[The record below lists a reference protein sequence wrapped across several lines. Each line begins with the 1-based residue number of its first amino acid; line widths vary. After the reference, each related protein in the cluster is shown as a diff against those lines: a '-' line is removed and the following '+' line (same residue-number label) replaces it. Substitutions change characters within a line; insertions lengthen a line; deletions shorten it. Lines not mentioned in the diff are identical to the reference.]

1 VIPKS
6 FYYTKLKKVKYNMS
20 YLTRMYG
27 GKPQQATTTD
37 KNPNRVT
44 GGLRAQG
51 VDRFTMVAEDGSSK
65 EIPTLDYVRSLEEQS
80 KKQRAAID
88 VLERKLAR
96 QESAISQLQSALVRH
111 SS

>member
-1 VIPKS
+1 
-6 FYYTKLKKVKYNMS
+6 
-20 YLTRMYG
+20 MYG
-27 GKPQQATTTD
+27 RQSQAQTQSSSD

-51 VDRFTMVAEDGSSK
+51 VDTIIMLGEDGSQQEVPS
-65 EIPTLDYVRSLEEQS
+65 LAYVRSLEEQS

-96 QESAISQLQSALVRH
+96 QDSAITQLQAAVSR
-111 SS
+111 S

>member
-1 VIPKS
+1 
-6 FYYTKLKKVKYNMS
+6 MS
-20 YLTRMYG
+20 YLNKMYG
-27 GKPQQATTTD
+27 RSVQKPATESN

-51 VDRFTMVAEDGSSK
+51 VDRFTMIAEDGSAQ

-80 KKQRAAID
+80 RKQRAAID

-96 QESAISQLQSALVRH
+96 CDTAIQQLQNAFVKHQS
-111 SS
+111 

>member
-1 VIPKS
+1 
-6 FYYTKLKKVKYNMS
+6 MS
-20 YLTRMYG
+20 YLNKMYG
-27 GKPQQATTTD
+27 RKSPAQTQSSSD

-51 VDRFTMVAEDGSSK
+51 VDRFTMLGEDGSQQEVPSL
-65 EIPTLDYVRSLEEQS
+65 EYVRSLEEQS

-96 QESAISQLQSALVRH
+96 QDTAIQQLQSAIINR
-111 SS
+111 S

>member
-1 VIPKS
+1 
-6 FYYTKLKKVKYNMS
+6 MS
-20 YLTRMYG
+20 YLNQMYG
-27 GKPQQATTTD
+27 RKPQAQTQSSSE

-51 VDRFTMVAEDGSSK
+51 VDRFTMVAEDGSSR

-88 VLERKLAR
+88 ILERKLAR
-96 QESAISQLQSALVRH
+96 QDAAISQLQSVLVRRQ
-111 SS
+111 S

>member
-1 VIPKS
+1 
-6 FYYTKLKKVKYNMS
+6 
-20 YLTRMYG
+20 MYG
-27 GKPQQATTTD
+27 RNPQPAKTLD

-80 KKQRAAID
+80 RKQRAAID

-96 QESAISQLQSALVRH
+96 CDTAITQLQTALIRH
-111 SS
+111 QS

>member
-1 VIPKS
+1 
-6 FYYTKLKKVKYNMS
+6 
-20 YLTRMYG
+20 MYG
-27 GKPQQATTTD
+27 RSKQQPALTQSSSD

-44 GGLRAQG
+44 GGLKGQG

-80 KKQRAAID
+80 KKQRAAIT

-96 QESAISQLQSALVRH
+96 QDTAIQQLQAAIINRS
-111 SS
+111 

>member
-1 VIPKS
+1 
-6 FYYTKLKKVKYNMS
+6 MS
-20 YLTRMYG
+20 YLNRMYG
-27 GKPQQATTTD
+27 RNPQKPAQESN

-65 EIPTLDYVRSLEEQS
+65 EIPTLDYVRSLEDQS

-88 VLERKLAR
+88 ILERKLAR
-96 QESAISQLQSALVRH
+96 CDTAIQQLQSALIKHRF
-111 SS
+111 